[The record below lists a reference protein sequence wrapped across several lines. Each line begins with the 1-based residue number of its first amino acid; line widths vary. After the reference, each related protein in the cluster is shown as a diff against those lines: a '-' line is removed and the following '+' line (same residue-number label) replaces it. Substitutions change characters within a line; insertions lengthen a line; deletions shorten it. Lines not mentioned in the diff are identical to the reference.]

1 MPRPKLVSDADL
13 LDVVVRFI
21 GERGPGGFTLADLGK
36 QVGLS
41 PATLIQRFGSKHQL
55 IESAIGRVNERLA
68 QAVSRVPSGSEDT
81 EAALVEWF
89 VDLAHPFRTRPLIAS
104 HLVFLRRDLLD
115 ATLRAKASRHSRLVR
130 RRVCQY
136 LEAMRSDLAQDARP
150 IATALEAHWHGLVI
164 QWAIAGQGPLD
175 AWLRTGL
182 TLFLRALRV
191 RSVKTRR
198 NRARQSAAARG

>member
-1 MPRPKLVSDADL
+1 MPRPKLVSDADV
-13 LDVVVRFI
+13 LDVVVRLI
-21 GERGPGGFTLADLGK
+21 GERGPNGFTLADLGQ

-41 PATLIQRFGSKHQL
+41 PATLMQRFGSKHQL
-55 IESAIGRVNERLA
+55 IESAIGRVNERMA
-68 QAVSRVPSGSEDT
+68 HAVSRVPTASEDR

-89 VDLAHPFRTRPLIAS
+89 VELAHPFRTRALIAS

-136 LEAMRSDLAQDARP
+136 LEASRSEVARDARA

-175 AWLRTGL
+175 AWLRSGL
-182 TLFLRALRV
+182 TLFLRGFQLR
-191 RSVKTRR
+191 SAKTRR
-198 NRARQSAAARG
+198 NRALQSATARG